1 MTQQVLY
8 ATANGEI
15 IQWQDTAAFN
25 YGAAPSGTAILPV
38 TPTQWAEQAAPYY
51 VSNGALVAGT
61 IAPAPPTLAQQAA
74 AALTGNVMVTSAS
87 AASTLNGTYPVGG
100 QVQFMIL
107 SELQAISTN
116 GTFAD
121 GTTTLE
127 WADVNGVQH
136 AFSIAEFKS
145 FATAVGAYCSPLYR
159 IAGGTTGLTLPS
171 PNITIA

>member
-1 MTQQVLY
+1 MTQQILY
-8 ATANGEI
+8 ATATGEI
-15 IQWQDTAAFN
+15 IQWQDTTAFN
-25 YGAAPSGTAILPV
+25 YAAAPSGTATLAV
-38 TPTQWAEQAAPYY
+38 TPAQWAEQSGAFY
-51 VSNGALVAGT
+51 VSNGALVAGS
-61 IAPAPPTLAQQAA
+61 IPPPNPTLAQQAA

-87 AASTLNGTYPVGG
+87 AASTLNGTYPIGG

-127 WADVNGVQH
+127 WADVNGAQH

-171 PNITIA
+171 PNISIA